1 MGQAA
6 VELPDPLSKTP
17 APATSADDL
26 LSQLAGE
33 EIDRLLKEAEVDP
46 APTPAPVEQ
55 AASRVD
61 PAPRAQP
68 PASSETKE
76 IVDVFSP
83 DGEVRQ
89 ATVPTVAGA
98 QPMPATTVQPPAS
111 DEVGK
116 IASSQSPAPAPQ
128 TEGSVAQPEEAGTST
143 AERTALDGVA
153 EILEAQARADD
164 ACGEPSEL
172 EGLPLYL
179 KPLQWLNAPLGLFP
193 SSVRETIGKVAIL
206 TLFNAIAVIIY
217 VIVFRRAH

>member
-6 VELPDPLSKTP
+6 VELPDPLTNTP

-33 EIDRLLKEAEVDP
+33 EIDRLLKEAEVED
-46 APTPAPVEQ
+46 APTPAPGEQ
-55 AASRVD
+55 AAPRVD

-68 PASSETKE
+68 SVSSETKE
-76 IVDVFSP
+76 TVDVFSP

-89 ATVPTVAGA
+89 AAVPTVAAA
-98 QPMPATTVQPPAS
+98 QPPPAPTQPPAS
-111 DEVGK
+111 DQVDK
-116 IASSQSPAPAPQ
+116 LASTESPAPAA
-128 TEGSVAQPEEAGTST
+128 SVAQPEEAGTST

-164 ACGEPSEL
+164 ACAEASTDQ
-172 EGLPLYL
+172 GLPIYL
-179 KPLQWLNAPLGLFP
+179 KPLQWLNAPLSLFP

-206 TLFNAIAVIIY
+206 TLFNAIAVIVY
-217 VIVFRRAH
+217 VLVFRRAH